1 MKILYGV
8 QGTGNGHVT
17 RARAMQK
24 ALSEAGI
31 AVDWVFS
38 GRPRESYFDMDMFG
52 DFRCFKG
59 LSFSINSGQIDPI
72 KTVTE
77 ASFKVLLKDV
87 GTLDLRGYD
96 LIVSDFEPVVAWA
109 AKVKKVPCIGIG
121 HQYAFFHDIPKVK
134 NARASY
140 AIMKWFAPVDFA
152 IGLHWH
158 HFGQNILPP
167 IIEQHLT
174 AELCANKK
182 TLVYL
187 PFEDTHEI
195 IEILNSLPFE
205 FILHSKDFLPGNYQN
220 VLVKGFS
227 VTGFQ
232 DSFNLC
238 DSVICNAGFELAS
251 ECLSLGKKLL
261 VKPLKGQIEQTS
273 NALAIEQLQYGYV
286 TEEIDAKSIC
296 FFLTTAKGTTVLY
309 PDVAQLIAQY
319 LLHYPDKPFRELVDK
334 AWSGVAIQSDIID
347 RSYKPPIRVA

>member
-24 ALSEAGI
+24 ALNEAGI
-31 AVDWVFS
+31 SVDWVFS
-38 GRPRESYFDMDMFG
+38 GRTRESYFDMEMFG

-59 LSFSINSGQIDPI
+59 LSFSINAGQIDPI

-87 GTLDLRGYD
+87 STLDLSGYD
-96 LIVSDFEPVVAWA
+96 LIISDFEPVVAWA

-158 HFGQNILPP
+158 HFGQKILPP

-174 AELCANKK
+174 PEFSADKK
-182 TLVYL
+182 ALVYL
-187 PFEDTHEI
+187 PFEDTHKI
-195 IEILNSLPFE
+195 IGTLNSLPFE
-205 FILHSKDFLPGNYQN
+205 FILHSKDYLPGNYKN
-220 VLVKGFS
+220 VQVKGFS

-232 DSFNLC
+232 ESLTLC

-273 NALAIEQLQYGYV
+273 NALAIDQLQYGYV
-286 TEEIDAKSIC
+286 TEEIDAKSVC
-296 FFLTTAKGTTVLY
+296 FFLTTAKSTTIHY
-309 PDVAQLIAQY
+309 PDIAQLIAQWI
-319 LLHYPDKPFRELVDK
+319 LHYPVKPFSELVAK
-334 AWSGVAIQSDIID
+334 AWSSVAIKSDIVD
-347 RSYKPPIRVA
+347 HSYKPPIRVA